1 MSAKPL
7 TWLAEK
13 WGWPPQKRHWGI
25 RGIGQ
30 SGQVIIKVE
39 VGEPGLQSNSS
50 NLHEP

>member
-1 MSAKPL
+1 MSAKAL

-13 WGWPPQKRHWGI
+13 WGWLQDRQGM
-25 RGIGQ
+25 RRNGQ
-30 SGQVIIKVE
+30 SGQVIIEVE